1 MCAFADLKVETIS
14 GEGDIK
20 RMLCRQREHM
30 EKTVSD
36 LRTKLAKSA
45 EEHEKAYVRIMKVKQ
60 KDFWINPPV
69 QSKIHFL
76 RLLLIWLFLY
86 FDASKDH
93 EVLRRK
99 RLSSLQDNV
108 SLIAEI
114 NELRKELQIQ
124 KSQVKDYRSQV
135 SVLKKSNR
143 VRSDS
148 VNSQRQPKQE
158 VVD

>member
-1 MCAFADLKVETIS
+1 MCASADLKVETIS

-60 KDFWINPPV
+60 NDFLINLKESHLN
-69 QSKIHFL
+69 Q
-76 RLLLIWLFLY
+76 LFLY

-93 EVLRRK
+93 EFYEGNVCLLCRRM
-99 RLSSLQDNV
+99 
-108 SLIAEI
+108 
-114 NELRKELQIQ
+114 
-124 KSQVKDYRSQV
+124 Y
-135 SVLKKSNR
+135 
-143 VRSDS
+143 
-148 VNSQRQPKQE
+148 P
-158 VVD
+158 